1 MDEVQIRKNFAPPKR
16 VTSVDLLEVTSGEG
30 LKNAMLLTLGTNF
43 EMILP
48 DPMPLMIFHYFSHRF
63 SDSKNLQIVQ
73 ERERGVSLVC
83 VPGVPEML
91 HVSARVNIE
100 LFQYHISDVTF
111 KLNIPAKKMH

>member
-48 DPMPLMIFHYFSHRF
+48 DPMPLMIFHYFRHRF
-63 SDSKNLQIVQ
+63 SDSKNLQIV
-73 ERERGVSLVC
+73 
-83 VPGVPEML
+83 VPEML
-91 HVSARVNIE
+91 HGSARVNIE
-100 LFQYHISDVTF
+100 LFQHQQ
-111 KLNIPAKKMH
+111 NE